1 MENILQMI
9 LHNKGF
15 FNHCLYENWEKAFY
29 MFQNNLPKWK
39 KKSNNKTM
47 KGKRVRGKLSKN
59 N

>member
-29 MFQNNLPKWK
+29 VFQNNLLKWK
-39 KKSNNKTM
+39 KKKQQQNYERE
-47 KGKRVRGKLSKN
+47 KGKRKTQ
-59 N
+59 